1 MVVGQDITFMFI
13 KQADVLQGIYLFEE
27 NYDLDTIKRNFDFY
41 ESKTVHESSLSPCIH
56 NILAAKLGYKEKA
69 YDLYLRTARL
79 DIDDYNDEVNQ
90 GLHITSMAGTYLS
103 IVEGFGGMRLK
114 NEELHFNPFIP
125 EQWKLYSF
133 IVKYRGNHIKVE
145 VTKEKVVVMNQN
157 GKTAKVFIRGVEYN
171 IKERDSIE
179 FYCN

>member
-1 MVVGQDITFMFI
+1 MSQLLNRILKCFLYPHLKNDDIFFI
-13 KQADVLQGIYLFEE
+13 
-27 NYDLDTIKRNFDFY
+27 
-41 ESKTVHESSLSPCIH
+41 S
-56 NILAAKLGYKEKA
+56 
-69 YDLYLRTARL
+69 
-79 DIDDYNDEVNQ
+79 DDYNDEVNE

-171 IKERDSIE
+171 IKERESIE